1 MTATL
6 ELYFKGYLFQE
17 LEFEW
22 PQFADIAFKERCA
35 MRQWLLEAKVKELKS
50 LYYRQMDK
58 VKDWEIIFATESD
71 KFLRQNL
78 TPDGIG

>member
-1 MTATL
+1 
-6 ELYFKGYLFQE
+6 
-17 LEFEW
+17 
-22 PQFADIAFKERCA
+22 

-71 KFLRQNL
+71 KVNCE
-78 TPDGIG
+78 

>member
-50 LYYRQMDK
+50 LYYLQMDK

-71 KFLRQNL
+71 KVNCE
-78 TPDGIG
+78 